1 MSLLSR
7 NNESIEL
14 PLSEEERL
22 RYSRHLM
29 MPEVTLHGQ
38 QRLKAARVLC
48 IGAGGLGSPALL
60 YLAAAG
66 VGTLGLV
73 DFDKVDH
80 SNLQRQILHGT
91 GDVGRRKT
99 ESARKRLE
107 EANPNVTLE
116 IHDCRFTSENAQDLV
131 GRYDILV
138 DGSDNF
144 ATRYLSNDVC
154 VWARKPNVYGSVFR
168 FDGHS
173 SVFAP
178 HLGGPCYRCL
188 FPEPPEP
195 GSVPNCAEAGVFGV
209 LPGII
214 GMVQAIETI
223 KLILGIGQPL
233 VGRLLSFD
241 ALKMKFR
248 DFNLRRDPAC
258 PVCGDAPTILEPIDY
273 EGFCNAQAGPISSSI
288 PTISVVELKQKIDE
302 ASAMLVLDVREP
314 FEYEIARIEGSKLI
328 PLDELTDRLGE
339 LNQEQEIVAVCKS
352 GARSAY
358 AVQLLQRS
366 GFARSFNLDGGVD
379 AWADQI
385 DPSMP
390 KY

>member
-1 MSLLSR
+1 MSPGKT
-7 NNESIEL
+7 NNEKGEL
-14 PLSEEERL
+14 PLNEEERL

-29 MPEVTLHGQ
+29 MPEVTLRGQ

-99 ESARKRLE
+99 ESARERLE
-107 EANPNVTLE
+107 ETNPNVTLE

-154 VWARKPNVYGSVFR
+154 VWAHRPNVYGSVFR

-173 SVFAP
+173 TVFAP

-273 EGFCNAQAGPISSSI
+273 EGFCNAQAGSISSSI
-288 PTISVVELKQKIDE
+288 PAISVRELKQKIDQ

-314 FEYEIARIEGSKLI
+314 FEYEIARIDGSKLI

-339 LNQEQEIVAVCKS
+339 LNREQEIVAVCKS
-352 GARSAY
+352 GVRSAY

-366 GFARSFNLDGGVD
+366 GFAHSFNLEGGVD

-385 DPSMP
+385 DPTMP

>member
-1 MSLLSR
+1 M
-7 NNESIEL
+7 N
-14 PLSEEERL
+14 LSEDERL
-22 RYSRHLM
+22 RYSRHLL
-29 MPEVTLHGQ
+29 MPEVKLEGQ
-38 QRLKAARVLC
+38 ERLKAARVLC

-66 VGTLGLV
+66 VGTIGLV
-73 DFDKVDH
+73 DFDTVDI

-91 GDVGRRKT
+91 SDIGRKKS
-99 ESARKRLE
+99 ESARDRLT
-107 EANPNVTLE
+107 EANPHVALE
-116 IHDCRFTSENAQDLV
+116 VHDTRFSSENGQALV
-131 GRYDILV
+131 ASYDVVL

-195 GSVPNCAEAGVFGV
+195 GTIPNCAEAGVLGV
-209 LPGII
+209 VPGII
-214 GMVQAIETI
+214 GLIQAVETI
-223 KLILGIGQPL
+223 KLIIKVGEPL

-248 DFNLRRDPAC
+248 DFNLRRDPQC
-258 PVCGDAPTILEPIDY
+258 PVCGDAPTIFEPIDY
-273 EGFCNAQAGPISSSI
+273 EGFCSPPTTVGTSEI
-288 PTISVVELKQKIDE
+288 PTISVGQLKEKMSERSDLLI
-302 ASAMLVLDVREP
+302 LDVREP
-314 FEYEIARIEGSKLI
+314 FEFEIARIDGSTLI
-328 PLDELTDRLGE
+328 PLAELADRLHELATDR
-339 LNQEQEIVAVCKS
+339 QIIAVCKS
-352 GARSAY
+352 GVRSAY

-366 GFARSFNLDGGVD
+366 GFAKSFNLAGGVD

-385 DPSMP
+385 DPTMQ

>member
-1 MSLLSR
+1 M
-7 NNESIEL
+7 NESYEEVD
-14 PLSEEERL
+14 LSADERQ
-22 RYSRHLM
+22 RYSRHLL
-29 MPEVTLHGQ
+29 MPEVTLVGQ

-73 DFDKVDH
+73 DFDTVDI
-80 SNLQRQILHGT
+80 SNLQRQIVHGT
-91 GDVGRRKT
+91 SDVGRKKT
-99 ESARKRLE
+99 ESARARLQE
-107 EANPNVTLE
+107 INPHVALE
-116 IHDCRFTSENAQDLV
+116 VHDCRLSSANAEALV
-131 GRYDILV
+131 AGYDIVV

-195 GSVPNCAEAGVFGV
+195 GSVPNCAEAGVLGV
-209 LPGII
+209 VPGII
-214 GMVQAIETI
+214 GMIQAIETI
-223 KLILGIGQPL
+223 KLIIQMGESL

-248 DFNLRRDPAC
+248 DFNLRRDPKC
-258 PVCGDAPTILEPIDY
+258 PVCGDDPTILKPIDY
-273 EGFCNAQAGPISSSI
+273 EEFCSPAAAPGATSI
-288 PTISVVELKQKIDE
+288 PTISVSELKQKMTNQ
-302 ASAMLVLDVREP
+302 SAVLILDVREP
-314 FEYEIARIEGSKLI
+314 FEFEIARIDGARLI
-328 PLDELTDRLGE
+328 PLDQLADRLGE
-339 LNQEQEIVAVCKS
+339 LGPEQEIIAVCKS
-352 GARSAY
+352 GVRSAY
-358 AVQLLQRS
+358 AVQVLQRS
-366 GFARSFNLDGGVD
+366 GFTNAFNLEGGVD

-385 DPSMP
+385 DPTMQ

>member
-1 MSLLSR
+1 MNSSLK
-7 NNESIEL
+7 NNESSGFA
-14 PLSEEERL
+14 LSQEERL

-29 MPEVTLHGQ
+29 MPEVTLKGQ
-38 QRLKAARVLC
+38 ERLKAGRVLC

-91 GDVGRRKT
+91 ADVGRRKT
-99 ESARKRLE
+99 ESARARLA
-107 EANPNVTLE
+107 EANPNVALE

-131 GRYDILV
+131 ARYDIIL

-154 VWARKPNVYGSVFR
+154 VWAHKPNVYGSVFR

-223 KLILGIGQPL
+223 KLIIGIGESL

-241 ALKMKFR
+241 ALRMKFR
-248 DFNLRRDPAC
+248 DFNLRRDPDC
-258 PVCGDAPTILEPIDY
+258 PVCGDAPTIFEPIDY
-273 EGFCNAQAGPISSSI
+273 EGFCNAQTESAAASI
-288 PTISVVELKQKIDE
+288 PTISATELKRRIDE
-302 ASAMLVLDVREP
+302 ESAMLILDVREP
-314 FEYEIARIEGSKLI
+314 FEYEIARIDGSKLI
-328 PLDELTDRLGE
+328 PLDELSDRLGE
-339 LNQEQEIVAVCKS
+339 LSLDQQIVAVCKS
-352 GARSAY
+352 GVRSAY

-366 GFARSFNLDGGVD
+366 GFAHSFNLEGGVE

-385 DPSMP
+385 DPTMP
-390 KY
+390 RY